1 MLDVRRL
8 ALLHEL
14 AVRGTLARV
23 AESMRLSPS
32 AVSQQLSQ
40 LEREAGRELLRKS
53 GRGVLLT
60 AEAEVLVRH
69 TQDLL
74 NILERAEADLRA
86 SAMEVSGTVRVAVFQ
101 SVALTLMPPALAR
114 LREEFPLLR
123 VEMTQHEP
131 ETALRETW
139 ARVFDMVVA
148 EQYPG
153 HAAPHHLGL
162 DRELLT
168 TDPLRLALPPG
179 DAVAGSASRLLDVAD
194 RPWVMEP
201 QGAASRHWAEQMC
214 RSAGFEPDVRYE
226 SADLQVHIAL
236 VRSGNAV
243 ALLPDLIWQ
252 DTEPTC
258 ALVSLPDAPRRNIFT
273 SARGAGRDDP
283 GIAALRGALGEAV
296 GRR

>member
-1 MLDVRRL
+1 
-8 ALLHEL
+8 
-14 AVRGTLARV
+14 
-23 AESMRLSPS
+23 MRLSPS

-40 LEREAGRELLRKS
+40 LEREVGRELLRKS
-53 GRGVLLT
+53 GRGVRLT

-69 TQDLL
+69 TQELL
-74 NILERAEADLRA
+74 NILERAEAELNA
-86 SAMEVSGTVRVAVFQ
+86 SAMEVSGTVRVAAFQ
-101 SVALTLMPPALAR
+101 SVALTLMPPTLSALR
-114 LREEFPLLR
+114 DDYPLLR

-131 ETALRETW
+131 EMALRETW
-139 ARVFDMVVA
+139 ARMYDLVIA

-179 DAVAGSASRLLDVAD
+179 DAVAGGVTGLAD
-194 RPWVMEP
+194 LAGRSWVMEP

-214 RSAGFEPDVRYE
+214 RTAGFEPDVRYE

-252 DTEPTC
+252 DAEPTC
-258 ALVSLPDAPRRNIFT
+258 ELMTPPGAPHRNIFT

-283 GIAALRGALGEAV
+283 GIAALRRALREVV
-296 GRR
+296 G